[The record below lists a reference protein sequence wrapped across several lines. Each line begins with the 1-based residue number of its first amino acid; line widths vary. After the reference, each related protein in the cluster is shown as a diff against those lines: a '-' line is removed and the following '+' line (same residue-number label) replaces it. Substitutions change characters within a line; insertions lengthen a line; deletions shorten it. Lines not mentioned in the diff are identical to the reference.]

1 MEYTTLIDRILE
13 AERAADQITDEV
25 RDEQAGL
32 EAHLASESQRIRDNL
47 MARAKERLD
56 KLAKDV
62 ESKKERELKAQQ
74 ARLAETRDRM
84 ERAYV
89 HYGDNWVDTLFRQ
102 TVDIP

>member
-1 MEYTTLIDRILE
+1 
-13 AERAADQITDEV
+13 
-25 RDEQAGL
+25 
-32 EAHLASESQRIRDNL
+32 

-84 ERAYV
+84 ERAYA